1 MTTAEAREILE
12 AAELAPE
19 IKEKLLDKLEKHG
32 LSASVQ
38 EAINKAID
46 QAVKA
51 IEGDLARLADLETDA
66 PDNPVEISFAQ
77 KLMNQAFE
85 KYENEVDQIEHAVH
99 QTTKSAA
106 KKKDA
111 EKIKKLKAQIQEE
124 K

>member
-12 AAELAPE
+12 AAELSPE

-32 LSASVQ
+32 LTTAVQ

-51 IEGDLARLADLETDA
+51 IEGDLARLADLESDV
-66 PDNPVEISFAQ
+66 PDNPVEVSFAQ

-111 EKIKKLKAQIQEE
+111 DKIKKLKAQIQEE